1 MVGCVKEAVQN
12 YDLMTLLMI
21 CLGRP
26 EDTDCDILKLL
37 DVLLS
42 NEIEATEKQ
51 QVLQND
57 FGIPMTRELEGGLQD
72 MCNLGEA
79 IARENM
85 AKGRAEGMAKGI
97 ITSIN
102 NLMKNTGWPVEQAL
116 TTLGVPKEEWSRY
129 VKLLTEQ

>member
-1 MVGCVKEAVQN
+1 MVGRVQEPVRN
-12 YDLMTLLMI
+12 YDLLTLLMI
-21 CLGRP
+21 CLGKP

-37 DVLLS
+37 SILLS
-42 NEIEATEKQ
+42 NEIRATEKQ

-85 AKGRAEGMAKGI
+85 AKGREE
-97 ITSIN
+97 
-102 NLMKNTGWPVEQAL
+102 NLVFNLRNLIKNTGWSLKQAIK
-116 TTLGVPKEEWSRY
+116 TLGVPQEEWSQY
-129 VKLLTEQ
+129 AKILTEQ